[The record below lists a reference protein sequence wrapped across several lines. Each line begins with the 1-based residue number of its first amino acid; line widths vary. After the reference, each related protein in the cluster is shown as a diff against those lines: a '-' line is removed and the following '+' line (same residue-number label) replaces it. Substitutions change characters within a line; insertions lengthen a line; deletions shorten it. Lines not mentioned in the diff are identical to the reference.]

1 MPQKTS
7 VEYVKQAV
15 PAFLQRF
22 KEETG
27 YKEHSLED
35 KNRDL
40 EEDKDTGDREDERP
54 QVVQLSASDLS
65 AAEAKHHWDS
75 ELAEEKAETSVQ
87 EVVNPDDLKDES
99 GGKIMFKK
107 PKKRCNDNLDSN
119 VNKKKKSEAKK
130 QVSKDKSKGLK
141 NTKLLSFDCNDD
153 DET

>member
-40 EEDKDTGDREDERP
+40 EEDKVRY
-54 QVVQLSASDLS
+54 
-65 AAEAKHHWDS
+65 
-75 ELAEEKAETSVQ
+75 
-87 EVVNPDDLKDES
+87 
-99 GGKIMFKK
+99 
-107 PKKRCNDNLDSN
+107 
-119 VNKKKKSEAKK
+119 
-130 QVSKDKSKGLK
+130 
-141 NTKLLSFDCNDD
+141 
-153 DET
+153 